1 MNGIAENKQ
10 IALDSNIFI
19 YNLEGNP
26 QFSSG
31 SNLIFEKLVA
41 NKLKAV
47 TSIISLTEI
56 LSYPKTSEVA
66 EQITDDFLSTPNLT
80 IFEVN
85 KEIAVKAADLRRKYT
100 IRLPDAIQI
109 ATVIYAKAQAFITN
123 DKRLKKCKELDILLL
138 SSL

>member
-1 MNGIAENKQ
+1 MNGITENKQ

-31 SNLIFEKLVA
+31 SNLIFEKLVS

-56 LSYPKTSEVA
+56 LSYPKTLDVA
-66 EQITDDFLSTPNLT
+66 EQIIEDFFSTPNLA

-109 ATVIYAKAQAFITN
+109 ATAIYAKAQTFITN

>member
-56 LSYPKTSEVA
+56 LSYPKTLEVA
-66 EQITDDFLSTPNLT
+66 EQITDDFFSTPNLT

-109 ATVIYAKAQAFITN
+109 ATAIYAKAQAFITN